1 MLHGGGA
8 YGQAVSEHMFAIV
21 LSLMKRLPGHRDSQ
35 RKRAWVDPGPVTTLL
50 GAHILVLGC
59 GDIGGHFAKL

>member
-1 MLHGGGA
+1 
-8 YGQAVSEHMFAIV
+8 MFAIV